1 MLYKGQS
8 RASIELETHLP
19 KSEMDLATSFKIRF
33 RRPDRVEGFWDAV
46 RVGETSRIVHNL
58 TALEALPLEGN
69 WTIWAELEY
78 ADGRLGIGDPYRFL
92 VEVAGGKR

>member
-19 KSEMDLATSFKIRF
+19 KAEMDLVVSFKIRY

-46 RVGETSRIVHNL
+46 RIGETSRISHLL
-58 TALEALPLEGN
+58 TVSEALPIEGN
-69 WTIWAELEY
+69 WSIWAELEY

-92 VEVAGGKR
+92 VEVPGGKR